1 MFTDEEKSKILAVKQ
16 RMIDHVKAMTE
27 QPWFDNGIA
36 IDWSKVYL
44 TGGATASLL
53 QGEEPKDWDF
63 YCEEYATM
71 DAIRDMILRNKNHV
85 KDVDP
90 KYKEF
95 SVKAGKMITSQAI
108 TMKDGS
114 SFIIMVALP
123 PDQLKATFDYVHCMP
138 HYHLTSKT
146 LYISRR
152 QYDAAVNKKL
162 VINNAG
168 NVKEWRTHK
177 FKERGYTV

>member
-16 RMIDHVKAMTE
+16 RMIDHVKSMTE
-27 QPWFDNGIA
+27 QPWFNSIA

-44 TGGATASLL
+44 TGGVTASLL
-53 QGEEPKDWDF
+53 QGEKPKDWDF
-63 YCEEYATM
+63 YCESSYTM
-71 DAIRDMILRNKNHV
+71 YAIRNMLLRDKSYV

-95 SVKAGKMITSQAI
+95 WGEDGKMITSQAI
-108 TMKDGS
+108 TMNDDS
-114 SFIIMVALP
+114 SFITMISLP
-123 PDQLKATFDYVHCMP
+123 PDMLKASFDYVHCMP
-138 HYHLTSKT
+138 HYHLVSKT

-168 NVKEWRTHK
+168 NVKEWRTYK